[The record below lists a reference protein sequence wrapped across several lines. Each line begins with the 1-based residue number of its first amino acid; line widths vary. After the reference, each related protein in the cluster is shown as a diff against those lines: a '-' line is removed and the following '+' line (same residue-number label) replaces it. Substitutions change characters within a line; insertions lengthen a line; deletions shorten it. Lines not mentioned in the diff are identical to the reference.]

1 MEAIKI
7 DFTTNKQ
14 TFSEDHKSLVLEI
27 DQVLKKDIDQLRNQI
42 GQVEAKLTV
51 KMEQDD
57 LSFASG
63 QHSKVPSGHSDL
75 WQTDRWTDHRKV
87 NFNIKVSIWSLG

>member
-75 WQTDRWTDHRKV
+75 
-87 NFNIKVSIWSLG
+87 